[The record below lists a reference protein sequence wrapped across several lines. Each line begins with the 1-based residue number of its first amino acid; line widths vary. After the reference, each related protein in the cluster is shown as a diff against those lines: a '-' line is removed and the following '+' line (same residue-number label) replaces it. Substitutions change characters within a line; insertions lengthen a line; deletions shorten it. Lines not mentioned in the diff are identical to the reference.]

1 MIKVVVDFEG
11 EVNGALTSFV
21 VGDTLTKEQSE
32 YFNAIDKGLAE
43 RSPGIAKKE
52 GVKYAES

>member
-43 RSPGIAKKE
+43 RSPGIAKKRKKE
-52 GVKYAES
+52 